1 MMLGYHLF
9 LEDDEIPYGWL
20 AATCQLSGLPS
31 TRLLLERS
39 QLAHCQLA
47 SQLPGYIPFISK
59 VLGLSASKIINE
71 HTMLPLFRCFLRE
84 KTYFSVFNNLAEGSG
99 SNLHSRMSLIANRV
113 SAGTVLRACPECIK
127 DDLQNVGRAWWHLQH
142 QLPGCSV
149 CLKHCEP
156 LVEVEVRRRE
166 LIQPTQ
172 LAPQHPLNLSDID
185 IQLSGLIDDVWQRNQ
200 PVVQYTDLLNRYRQ
214 RLVEAGLAPHIGAI
228 RQERLRQTLRAYWS
242 ESASPVVQQLLL
254 DNSYPENLFRAQRAQ
269 FHPLKHL
276 LLIGMLWRSWQEFVE
291 YKTSEPGLHESC
303 DANWL
308 NEDNSDADIL
318 RSLRGGQSLRE
329 VSRYFKRSIKYVKKI
344 AVHQN
349 VQVDRRPK
357 RIFGVD
363 RELIVGMLKSGV
375 KTRQIANKVDCSV
388 GAIEQ
393 VLSQYPDIVECRQQ
407 IRFKAKCLEHQNC
420 ILSALSEH
428 PDFHRGEIQR
438 ECRASYTWLFKH
450 NQQWLYEHVPPAI
463 PRQFRYQGGKNNPK
477 NEH

>member
-84 KTYFSVFNNLAEGSG
+84 KTYFSVFNNLAEGNG
-99 SNLHSRMSLIANRV
+99 SNLHLRMSLIANRV
-113 SAGTVLRACPECIK
+113 SAGTVLRACPECIE
-127 DDLQNVGRAWWHLQH
+127 DDLENVGRAWWHLQH

-156 LVEVEVRRRE
+156 LIEVEVRRRE

-172 LAPQHPLNLSDID
+172 LATQHSLNLSEID
-185 IQLSGLIDDVWQRNQ
+185 IQLSGLIDDVWRCNQ
-200 PVVQYTDLLNRYRQ
+200 PVIQYNDLLNRYRQ
-214 RLVEAGLAPHIGAI
+214 RLVEAALAPHIGAI

-291 YKTSEPGLHESC
+291 YNTSEPGLHESC

-329 VSRYFKRSIKYVKKI
+329 VSRYFKRSIIYVKKI
-344 AVHQN
+344 AVQHN

-375 KTRQIANKVDCSV
+375 KTRQIAHKVDCSV
-388 GAIEQ
+388 GAVEQ
-393 VLSQYPDIVECRQQ
+393 VLSQ
-407 IRFKAKCLEHQNC
+407 
-420 ILSALSEH
+420 H
-428 PDFHRGEIQR
+428 PDLVKSRREMRFNEQRNNHQQSILKVLDGRPNLHRGEIQ
-438 ECRASYTWLFKH
+438 CACKASYSWLFKH
-450 NQQWLYEHVPPAI
+450 DKEWLYSVLPPSL
-463 PRQFRYQGGKNNPK
+463 PRSKRYAGYSNDS
-477 NEH
+477 

>member
-9 LEDDEIPYGWL
+9 LEDDEIPYSWL
-20 AATCQLSGLPS
+20 VATCQLSGLPS

-47 SQLPGYIPFISK
+47 SQFPGYIPFISK

-84 KTYFSVFNNLAEGSG
+84 KTYYSVLNNLAEGNG

-113 SAGTVLRACPECIK
+113 SAGTVLRACPECIEG
-127 DDLQNVGRAWWHLQH
+127 DLENVGRAWWHLQH

-156 LVEVEVRRRE
+156 LVELEVRRRE

-172 LAPQHPLNLSDID
+172 LATQHSLNLSEID
-185 IQLSGLIDDVWQRNQ
+185 IQLSGLIDDVWRCNQ
-200 PVVQYTDLLNRYRQ
+200 PVIQYNDLLNRYRQ
-214 RLVEAGLAPHIGAI
+214 RLVEAALAPHIGAI

-291 YKTSEPGLHESC
+291 YNTSEPGLHESC

-329 VSRYFKRSIKYVKKI
+329 VSRYFKRSIIYVKKI
-344 AVHQN
+344 AVQHN

-375 KTRQIANKVDCSV
+375 KTRQIAHKVDCSV
-388 GAIEQ
+388 GAVEQ
-393 VLSQYPDIVECRQQ
+393 VLSQ
-407 IRFKAKCLEHQNC
+407 
-420 ILSALSEH
+420 H
-428 PDFHRGEIQR
+428 PDLVKSRREMRFNAQLNNHQQNILKVLDGRPNLHRGEIQ
-438 ECRASYTWLFKH
+438 CACKASYSWLFKH
-450 NQQWLYEHVPPAI
+450 DKEWLYSVLPPSL
-463 PRQFRYQGGKNNPK
+463 PRSKRYAGYSNDS
-477 NEH
+477 